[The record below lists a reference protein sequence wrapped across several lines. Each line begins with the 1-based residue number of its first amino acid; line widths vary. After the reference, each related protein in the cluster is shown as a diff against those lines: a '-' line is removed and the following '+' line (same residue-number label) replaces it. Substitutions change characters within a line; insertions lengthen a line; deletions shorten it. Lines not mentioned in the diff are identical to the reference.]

1 MAYEITYQKDN
12 ATIDLQWIVPT
23 GWSETAIR
31 EAFER
36 QYSGAEIVSVTP
48 CGEGCL
54 VG

>member
-31 EAFER
+31 ESFQR
-36 QYSGAEIVSVTP
+36 QFPQAQIIAITP
-48 CGEGCL
+48 QL
-54 VG
+54 